1 MRFAYH
7 AQNDDKNVRII
18 MSEKQHITTFSADIE
33 QQTVKKVVWRILPFL
48 IVCYLIAIID
58 RGNIGMASLQMNE
71 DLGLSKAVFG
81 LASSLFFVGYFLFEV
96 PSNLAMQKIGAKIW
110 ISRIMVSWGIIS
122 VCTAFVESANTLYVL
137 RFLLGAAEAGFFP
150 GVILYLTYWIPGKYR
165 ARVIATFM
173 VAIPAANF
181 IGSPISGLILS
192 LDGWLGMRGWHWLF
206 ILEGIPAVVLGVA
219 AFFMLSNRP
228 SDASWLNQEQ
238 KAWLNTT
245 LETENAKK
253 KAIGHISLWKLLR
266 HKHIWVMALIYAGA
280 SAAGSTLS
288 VWSPQLLKSF
298 GLDNFTTGLV
308 NAIPYGLASVL
319 MIVWGRSSDRSGE
332 RRWHTAL
339 TLFLIAGGLL
349 SAFLTN
355 TLTGSVVILSLV
367 LIGAYSMK
375 GPFWALASGWMSSTT
390 AAAGLAAIGAM
401 ANLIGGGLM
410 VNVYGIINQA
420 TGSHTLAMLPL
431 AVLCS
436 VGGIAVLVMGRTKKL
451 NIEVENTASPVSK

>member
-1 MRFAYH
+1 MTENSNNA
-7 AQNDDKNVRII
+7 ALLP
-18 MSEKQHITTFSADIE
+18 DIE
-33 QQTVKKVVWRILPFL
+33 QQTVRRVIWRILPFL
-48 IVCYLIAIID
+48 VVCYLIAIID

-71 DLGLSKAVFG
+71 DLGLTKTVFG

-110 ISRIMVSWGIIS
+110 ISRIMVSWGVVS
-122 VCTAFVESANTLYVL
+122 VCTAFVESANMLYVL

-165 ARVIATFM
+165 ARVIAMFM

-181 IGSPISGLILS
+181 IGSPISGAILS
-192 LDGWLGMRGWHWLF
+192 MDGWFGMRGWHWLF
-206 ILEGIPAVVLGVA
+206 ILEGLPAILLGIA
-219 AFFMLSNRP
+219 AFFLLSNRP
-228 SDASWLNQEQ
+228 DNADWLTPEQKTWLNG
-238 KAWLNTT
+238 T
-245 LETENAKK
+245 LAAENAQR
-253 KAIGHISLWKLLR
+253 KAIGHISLWQLLR
-266 HKHIWVMALIYAGA
+266 HKHIWLMALIYAGA

-349 SAFLTN
+349 SAFLTHS
-355 TLTGSVVILSLV
+355 LTGSVVILSLV

-375 GPFWALASGWMSSTT
+375 GPFWALASGWLSSSTT
-390 AAAGLAAIGAM
+390 AAGLAAIGAM
-401 ANLIGGGLM
+401 ANLIGGGVM
-410 VNVYGIINQA
+410 VNVYGIINDA
-420 TGSHTLAMLPL
+420 TGSHTLAMVPL
-431 AVLCS
+431 ALLCAA
-436 VGGIAVLVMGRTKKL
+436 GGIAVLIMGRKKTTPVKAET
-451 NIEVENTASPVSK
+451 IATSASK

>member
-1 MRFAYH
+1 
-7 AQNDDKNVRII
+7 
-18 MSEKQHITTFSADIE
+18 MSEKMHASTAPSE
-33 QQTVKKVVWRILPFL
+33 LERETVRRVVWRILPFL

-71 DLGLSKAVFG
+71 DLGLSKAIFG

-96 PSNLAMQKIGAKIW
+96 PSNLAMQKVGAKIW
-110 ISRIMVSWGIIS
+110 ISRIMITWGIVS
-122 VCTAFVESANTLYVL
+122 VCTAFVESSEMLYLL

-150 GVILYLTYWIPGKYR
+150 GVLLYLTYWIPAKYR

-181 IGSPISGLILS
+181 IGSPISGAILS

-206 ILEGIPAVVLGVA
+206 ILEGVPAVLLGVA
-219 AFFMLSNRP
+219 AFFILSNRP
-228 SDASWLNQEQ
+228 DNANWLTSEQ
-238 KAWLNTT
+238 RNWLSST
-245 LETENAKK
+245 LAAENAQR
-253 KAIGHISLWKLLR
+253 KAIGHISLWQLLR

-319 MIVWGRSSDRSGE
+319 MIVWGRSSDRTGE

-349 SAFLTN
+349 SAFISQS
-355 TLTGSVVILSLV
+355 LTGSVVILSLV

-375 GPFWALASGWMSSTT
+375 GPFWALASGWLSSST
-390 AAAGLAAIGAM
+390 AAAGLAAIRAV

-410 VNVYGIINQA
+410 VNVYGMINQS
-420 TGSHTLAMLPL
+420 TGSHTLAMMPL
-431 AVLCS
+431 ALLCAA
-436 VGGIAVLVMGRTKKL
+436 GGIAVLVMGRKSQL
-451 NIEVENTASPVSK
+451 RVEAEAQPR

>member
-238 KAWLNTT
+238 KAWLNNT
-245 LETENAKK
+245 LEAENAKK

>member
-1 MRFAYH
+1 
-7 AQNDDKNVRII
+7 
-18 MSEKQHITTFSADIE
+18 MSEKMNASTAPSE
-33 QQTVKKVVWRILPFL
+33 LEKQTVRRVVWRILPFL

-110 ISRIMVSWGIIS
+110 ISRIMISWGIVS
-122 VCTAFVESANTLYVL
+122 VCTAFVQSSEMLYVL

-150 GVILYLTYWIPGKYR
+150 GVILYLTYWIPAKYR

-181 IGSPISGLILS
+181 IGSPISGAILS
-192 LDGWLGMRGWHWLF
+192 LDGWYGMRGWHWLF
-206 ILEGIPAVVLGVA
+206 ILEGVPAVLLGIA
-219 AFFMLSNRP
+219 AFFVLSNRP
-228 SDASWLNQEQ
+228 DSAGWLNAEQ
-238 KAWLNTT
+238 RNWLSST
-245 LETENAKK
+245 LAAENAQR
-253 KAIGHISLWKLLR
+253 KAIGHISLWQLLR

-319 MIVWGRSSDRSGE
+319 MIVWGRSSDRTGE

-349 SAFLTN
+349 SAFISQS
-355 TLTGSVVILSLV
+355 LTGSVVILSLV
-367 LIGAYSMK
+367 LVGAYSMK
-375 GPFWALASGWMSSTT
+375 GPFWALASGWLSSST
-390 AAAGLAAIGAM
+390 AAAGLAAIGAV
-401 ANLIGGGLM
+401 ANLIGGGVM
-410 VNVYGIINQA
+410 VNIYGMINQS
-420 TGSHTLAMLPL
+420 TGSHTLSMVPL
-431 AVLCS
+431 ALLCAA
-436 VGGIAVLVMGRTKKL
+436 GGIAVLLMGRKSSL
-451 NIEVENTASPVSK
+451 RVEVQAQAK

>member
-1 MRFAYH
+1 
-7 AQNDDKNVRII
+7 
-18 MSEKQHITTFSADIE
+18 MSEKMHASPAPSE
-33 QQTVKKVVWRILPFL
+33 LERQTVRRVVWRILPFL

-81 LASSLFFVGYFLFEV
+81 LASSLFFIGYFLFEV

-110 ISRIMVSWGIIS
+110 ISRIMITWGIVS
-122 VCTAFVESANTLYVL
+122 VCTAFVESSEMLYLL

-150 GVILYLTYWIPGKYR
+150 GVILYLTYWIPAKYR

-181 IGSPISGLILS
+181 IGSPISGAILS
-192 LDGWLGMRGWHWLF
+192 LDGWFGMRGWHWLF
-206 ILEGIPAVVLGVA
+206 ILEGVPAVLLGVA
-219 AFFMLSNRP
+219 AFFVLSNRP
-228 SDASWLNQEQ
+228 DSASWLTNEQ
-238 KAWLNTT
+238 CNWLSST
-245 LETENAKK
+245 LAAENAQR
-253 KAIGHISLWKLLR
+253 KAIGHISLWQLLR

-319 MIVWGRSSDRSGE
+319 MIVWGRSSDRTGE

-349 SAFLTN
+349 SAFISQS
-355 TLTGSVVILSLV
+355 LTGSVVILSLV

-375 GPFWALASGWMSSTT
+375 GPFWALASGWLSSST
-390 AAAGLAAIGAM
+390 AAAGLAAIGAV

-410 VNVYGIINQA
+410 VNVYGMINQA
-420 TGSHTLAMLPL
+420 TGSHTLAMMPL
-431 AVLCS
+431 ALLCAA
-436 VGGIAVLVMGRTKKL
+436 GGIAVLVMGRKSQL
-451 NIEVENTASPVSK
+451 RVEAEAQPR

>member
-1 MRFAYH
+1 
-7 AQNDDKNVRII
+7 

-81 LASSLFFVGYFLFEV
+81 FASSLFFVGYFLFEV

-206 ILEGIPAVVLGVA
+206 ILEGIPAVILGIA
-219 AFFMLSNRP
+219 AFFLLSNRP
-228 SDASWLNQEQ
+228 TDASWLNQEQ
-238 KAWLNTT
+238 KAWLSTT
-245 LETENAKK
+245 IQAENEKK
-253 KAIGHISLWKLLR
+253 KAIGHISLWQLLR

-308 NAIPYGLASVL
+308 NAIPYGLASIL

-349 SAFLTN
+349 SAFITN
-355 TLTGSVVILSLV
+355 SLTGSVVILSLV

-420 TGSHTLAMLPL
+420 TGSHTLAMMPL
-431 AVLCS
+431 AILCS
-436 VGGIAVLVMGRTKKL
+436 IGGIAVLVMGRKKQL
-451 NIEVENTASPVSK
+451 NIEVDTHASPVSK

>member
-1 MRFAYH
+1 
-7 AQNDDKNVRII
+7 
-18 MSEKQHITTFSADIE
+18 MSEKIHASSAPSE
-33 QQTVKKVVWRILPFL
+33 LERQTVRRVVWRILPFL

-81 LASSLFFVGYFLFEV
+81 LASSLFFIGYFLFEV

-110 ISRIMVSWGIIS
+110 ISRIMITWGIVS
-122 VCTAFVESANTLYVL
+122 VCTAFVESSEMLYLL

-150 GVILYLTYWIPGKYR
+150 GVILYLTYWIPAKYR

-181 IGSPISGLILS
+181 IGSPISGAILS
-192 LDGWLGMRGWHWLF
+192 LDGWFGMRGWHWLF
-206 ILEGIPAVVLGVA
+206 ILEGIPAVLLGVA
-219 AFFMLSNRP
+219 AFFVLSNRP
-228 SDASWLNQEQ
+228 DSAQWLTSKQRN
-238 KAWLNTT
+238 WLSST
-245 LETENAKK
+245 LAAENAQR
-253 KAIGHISLWKLLR
+253 KAIGHISLWQLLR

-308 NAIPYGLASVL
+308 NAIPYGLASVM
-319 MIVWGRSSDRSGE
+319 MIVWGRSSDRTGE

-349 SAFLTN
+349 SAFISQS
-355 TLTGSVVILSLV
+355 LTGSVVILSLV

-375 GPFWALASGWMSSTT
+375 GPFWALASGWLSSST
-390 AAAGLAAIGAM
+390 AAAGLAAIGAV

-410 VNVYGIINQA
+410 VNVYGMINQA
-420 TGSHTLAMLPL
+420 TGSHTLAMMPL
-431 AVLCS
+431 ALLCAA
-436 VGGIAVLVMGRTKKL
+436 GGIAVLVMGRKSQL
-451 NIEVENTASPVSK
+451 RFEAEAQPR

>member
-1 MRFAYH
+1 
-7 AQNDDKNVRII
+7 
-18 MSEKQHITTFSADIE
+18 MSENMHNADAIPDLE
-33 QQTVKKVVWRILPFL
+33 QQTVKRVIWRILPFL

-71 DLGLSKAVFG
+71 ELGLSKAVFG
-81 LASSLFFVGYFLFEV
+81 LASSLFFVGYFIFEV

-122 VCTAFVESANTLYVL
+122 VCTAFVSSAEMLYVL

-181 IGSPISGLILS
+181 IGSPISGAILS
-192 LDGWLGMRGWHWLF
+192 LDGWLGLRGWHWLF
-206 ILEGIPAVVLGVA
+206 ILEGFPAIFLGIA
-219 AFFMLSNRP
+219 AFFFLSNLP
-228 SDASWLNQEQ
+228 
-238 KAWLNTT
+238 
-245 LETENAKK
+245 ENADWLT
-253 KAIGHISLWKLLR
+253 KAQREWLQAKLAEENAQRKVIGHISLWQLLR
-266 HKHIWVMALIYAGA
+266 HKHIWLMALIYAGA

-288 VWSPQLLKSF
+288 VWSPQLLKSY
-298 GLDNFTTGLV
+298 GLDNFSTGLV

-349 SAFLTN
+349 SAFLLN
-355 TLTGSVVILSLV
+355 SLTGSVIVLSMV

-375 GPFWALASGWMSSTT
+375 GPFWALASGWLSSGT

-410 VNVYGIINQA
+410 VNVYGIINDQ

-431 AVLCS
+431 ALLCG
-436 VGGIAVLVMGRTKKL
+436 VGGVAVLIMGRKQTLQVKL
-451 NIEVENTASPVSK
+451 DNPVSPVNK

>member
-1 MRFAYH
+1 
-7 AQNDDKNVRII
+7 
-18 MSEKQHITTFSADIE
+18 MSEKMHATTAPSE
-33 QQTVKKVVWRILPFL
+33 LEKQTVRRVVWRILPFL
-48 IVCYLIAIID
+48 ILCYLIAIID

-110 ISRIMVSWGIIS
+110 ISRIMVSWGVVS
-122 VCTAFVESANTLYVL
+122 VCTAFVESSEMLYLL

-150 GVILYLTYWIPGKYR
+150 GVILYLTYWIPAKYR

-181 IGSPISGLILS
+181 IGSPISGAILS
-192 LDGWLGMRGWHWLF
+192 LDGWYGMRGWHWLF
-206 ILEGIPAVVLGVA
+206 ILEGIPAVLLGIA
-219 AFFMLSNRP
+219 AFFVLSNRP
-228 SDASWLNQEQ
+228 DSASWLSAEQ
-238 KAWLNTT
+238 RSWLSST
-245 LETENAKK
+245 LAAENAQR
-253 KAIGHISLWKLLR
+253 KAIGHISLWQLLR

-319 MIVWGRSSDRSGE
+319 MIVWGRSSDRTGE

-349 SAFLTN
+349 SAFISQS
-355 TLTGSVVILSLV
+355 LTGSVVILSLV

-375 GPFWALASGWMSSTT
+375 GPFWALASGWLSSST
-390 AAAGLAAIGAM
+390 AAAGLAAIGAV

-410 VNVYGIINQA
+410 VNVYGMINQA
-420 TGSHTLAMLPL
+420 TGSHTLAMVPL
-431 AVLCS
+431 ALLCAA
-436 VGGIAVLVMGRTKKL
+436 GGIAVLMMGRKSQL
-451 NIEVENTASPVSK
+451 RVEVEAQPR

>member
-1 MRFAYH
+1 
-7 AQNDDKNVRII
+7 
-18 MSEKQHITTFSADIE
+18 MSEKMHASPAPSE
-33 QQTVKKVVWRILPFL
+33 LERQTVRRVVWRILPFL

-81 LASSLFFVGYFLFEV
+81 LASSLFFIGYFLFEV

-110 ISRIMVSWGIIS
+110 ISRIMITWGIVS
-122 VCTAFVESANTLYVL
+122 VCTAFVESSEMLYLL

-150 GVILYLTYWIPGKYR
+150 GVILYLTYWIPAKYR

-181 IGSPISGLILS
+181 IGSPISGAILS
-192 LDGWLGMRGWHWLF
+192 LDGWFGMRGWHWLF
-206 ILEGIPAVVLGVA
+206 ILEGVPAVLLGVA
-219 AFFMLSNRP
+219 AFFVLSNRP
-228 SDASWLNQEQ
+228 DSASWLTNEQ
-238 KAWLNTT
+238 RNWLSST
-245 LETENAKK
+245 LAAENAQR
-253 KAIGHISLWKLLR
+253 KAIGHISLWQLLR

-319 MIVWGRSSDRSGE
+319 MIVWGRSSDRTGE

-349 SAFLTN
+349 SAFISQS
-355 TLTGSVVILSLV
+355 LTGSVVILSLV

-375 GPFWALASGWMSSTT
+375 GPFWALASGWLSSSTV
-390 AAAGLAAIGAM
+390 AAGLAAIGAV

-410 VNVYGIINQA
+410 VNVYGMINQA
-420 TGSHTLAMLPL
+420 TGSHTLAMMPL
-431 AVLCS
+431 ALLCAA
-436 VGGIAVLVMGRTKKL
+436 GGIAVLVMGRKSQL
-451 NIEVENTASPVSK
+451 RVEAEVQPR

>member
-1 MRFAYH
+1 
-7 AQNDDKNVRII
+7 

-81 LASSLFFVGYFLFEV
+81 FASSLFFVGYFLFEV

-206 ILEGIPAVVLGVA
+206 ILEGIPAVVLGIA
-219 AFFMLSNRP
+219 AFFLLSNRP
-228 SDASWLNQEQ
+228 TDASWLNQEQ
-238 KAWLNTT
+238 KAWLSTT
-245 LETENAKK
+245 IQAENEKK
-253 KAIGHISLWKLLR
+253 KAIGHISLWQLLR

-298 GLDNFTTGLV
+298 GLDNFSTGLV
-308 NAIPYGLASVL
+308 NAIPYGLASIL
-319 MIVWGRSSDRSGE
+319 MVVWGRSSDRSGE

-349 SAFLTN
+349 TAFITN
-355 TLTGSVVILSLV
+355 SLTGSVVILSLV
-367 LIGAYSMK
+367 LMGAYSMK

-420 TGSHTLAMLPL
+420 TGSHTLAMMPL
-431 AVLCS
+431 AILCGI
-436 VGGIAVLVMGRTKKL
+436 GGIAVLVMGRRKQL
-451 NIEVENTASPVSK
+451 NIEVDTHASPVSK

>member
-1 MRFAYH
+1 
-7 AQNDDKNVRII
+7 
-18 MSEKQHITTFSADIE
+18 MSENMHNADAIPDLE
-33 QQTVKKVVWRILPFL
+33 QQTVKRVIWRILPFL

-71 DLGLSKAVFG
+71 ELGLSKAVFG
-81 LASSLFFVGYFLFEV
+81 LASSLFFVGYFIFEV

-122 VCTAFVESANTLYVL
+122 VCTAFVSSAEMLYVL

-181 IGSPISGLILS
+181 IGSPISGAILS
-192 LDGWLGMRGWHWLF
+192 LDGWLGLRGWHWLF
-206 ILEGIPAVVLGVA
+206 ILEGFPAIFLGIA
-219 AFFMLSNRP
+219 AFFFLSNRP
-228 SDASWLNQEQ
+228 
-238 KAWLNTT
+238 
-245 LETENAKK
+245 ENADWLT
-253 KAIGHISLWKLLR
+253 KAQREWLQAKLAEENAQRKVIGHISLWQLLR
-266 HKHIWVMALIYAGA
+266 HKHIWLMALIYAGA

-288 VWSPQLLKSF
+288 VWSPQLLKSY
-298 GLDNFTTGLV
+298 GLDNFSTGLV

-349 SAFLTN
+349 SAFLLN
-355 TLTGSVVILSLV
+355 SLTGSVIVLSMV

-375 GPFWALASGWMSSTT
+375 GPFWALASGWLSSGT

-410 VNVYGIINQA
+410 VNVYGIINDQ

-431 AVLCS
+431 ALLCG
-436 VGGIAVLVMGRTKKL
+436 VGGVAVLIMGRKQTLQVKL
-451 NIEVENTASPVSK
+451 DNPVSPVNK

>member
-1 MRFAYH
+1 
-7 AQNDDKNVRII
+7 
-18 MSEKQHITTFSADIE
+18 MSENMHNADAIPDLE
-33 QQTVKKVVWRILPFL
+33 QQTVKRVIWRILPFL

-71 DLGLSKAVFG
+71 ELGLSKAVFV
-81 LASSLFFVGYFLFEV
+81 LASSLFFVGYFIFEV

-122 VCTAFVESANTLYVL
+122 VCTAFVSSAEMLYVL

-181 IGSPISGLILS
+181 IGSPISGAILS
-192 LDGWLGMRGWHWLF
+192 LDGWLGLRGWHWLF
-206 ILEGIPAVVLGVA
+206 ILEGFPAIFLGIA
-219 AFFMLSNRP
+219 AFFFLSNRP
-228 SDASWLNQEQ
+228 
-238 KAWLNTT
+238 
-245 LETENAKK
+245 ENADWLT
-253 KAIGHISLWKLLR
+253 KAQREWLQAKLAEENAQRKVIGHISLWQLLR
-266 HKHIWVMALIYAGA
+266 HKHIWLMALIYAGA

-288 VWSPQLLKSF
+288 VWSPQLLKSY
-298 GLDNFTTGLV
+298 GLDNFSTGLV

-349 SAFLTN
+349 SAFLLN
-355 TLTGSVVILSLV
+355 SLTGSVIVLSMV

-375 GPFWALASGWMSSTT
+375 GPFWALASGWLSSGT

-410 VNVYGIINQA
+410 VNVYGIINDQ

-431 AVLCS
+431 ALLCG
-436 VGGIAVLVMGRTKKL
+436 VGGVAVLIMGRKQTLQVKL
-451 NIEVENTASPVSK
+451 DNPVSPVNK

>member
-1 MRFAYH
+1 
-7 AQNDDKNVRII
+7 
-18 MSEKQHITTFSADIE
+18 MSEKMHASSAPSE
-33 QQTVKKVVWRILPFL
+33 LERQTVRRVVWRILPFL

-81 LASSLFFVGYFLFEV
+81 LASSLFFIGYFLFEV

-110 ISRIMVSWGIIS
+110 ISRIMITWGIVS
-122 VCTAFVESANTLYVL
+122 VCTAFVESSEMLYLL

-150 GVILYLTYWIPGKYR
+150 GVILYLTYWIPAKYR

-181 IGSPISGLILS
+181 IGSPISGAILS
-192 LDGWLGMRGWHWLF
+192 LDGWFGMRGWHWLF
-206 ILEGIPAVVLGVA
+206 ILEGVPAVLLGVA
-219 AFFMLSNRP
+219 AFFVLSNRP
-228 SDASWLNQEQ
+228 DSASWLTSEQ
-238 KAWLNTT
+238 RSWLSST
-245 LETENAKK
+245 LAAENAQR
-253 KAIGHISLWKLLR
+253 KAIGHISLWQLLR

-319 MIVWGRSSDRSGE
+319 MIVWGRSSDRTGE

-349 SAFLTN
+349 SAFISQS
-355 TLTGSVVILSLV
+355 LTGSVVILSLV

-375 GPFWALASGWMSSTT
+375 GPFWALASGWLSSSTV
-390 AAAGLAAIGAM
+390 AAGLAAIGAV

-410 VNVYGIINQA
+410 VNVYGMINQA
-420 TGSHTLAMLPL
+420 TGSHTLAMMPL
-431 AVLCS
+431 ALLCAA
-436 VGGIAVLVMGRTKKL
+436 GGIAVLVMGRKSQL
-451 NIEVENTASPVSK
+451 RVEAEAQPR